1 MALTKVGKE
10 GITGISNSSNAT
22 FLTVDTSEQAVIKS
36 EGGAV
41 TTSVQQGLAKH
52 WAYFNMAGTSFSDSF
67 NASSLTDNATG
78 VFLVDIGLSVAITPS
93 FSSSK
98 VLIVYRVC
106 TGIVSGGYGCAL
118 ILVRGSTNIA
128 LGDQDGSNRTRVSSF
143 AQSGN
148 SGAAGYQVYYQAQ
161 DFLDSPST
169 TSATT
174 YKLTARGWNSSPGSF
189 YINRSATES
198 DTASFT
204 RPIST
209 ITAMEIAQ

>member
-1 MALTKVGKE
+1 MALTKILDGGMSSGSILQVVQGSK
-10 GITGISNSSNAT
+10 TDTFTSNSTST
-22 FLTVDTSEQAVIKS
+22 F
-36 EGGAV
+36 
-41 TTSVQQGLAKH
+41 
-52 WAYFNMAGTSFSDSF
+52 
-67 NASSLTDNATG
+67 
-78 VFLVDIGLSVAITPS
+78 VDIGLSVAITPS

-174 YKLTARGWNSSPGSF
+174 YKLTARGWNSGAGNF
-189 YINRSATES
+189 HINRSDNDGRTSYRVFDYERYTTKS
-198 DTASFT
+198 VE
-204 RPIST
+204 RL
-209 ITAMEIAQ
+209 

>member
-1 MALTKVGKE
+1 MALTKILDGGMSSGSILQVVQGSK
-10 GITGISNSSNAT
+10 TDTFTSNSQTT
-22 FLTVDTSEQAVIKS
+22 F
-36 EGGAV
+36 
-41 TTSVQQGLAKH
+41 
-52 WAYFNMAGTSFSDSF
+52 
-67 NASSLTDNATG
+67 
-78 VFLVDIGLSVAITPS
+78 VDIGLSVTITPS

-128 LGDQDGSNRTRVSSF
+128 LGDAEGNRTRVSSL

-148 SGAAGYQVYYQAQ
+148 SSAAGYQVYYQAQ
-161 DFLDSPST
+161 DFLDSPNT

-189 YINRSATES
+189 YINRSATDS
-198 DTASFT
+198 NTASHT

-209 ITAMEIAQ
+209 ITAMEIAG

>member
-1 MALTKVGKE
+1 MASTL
-10 GITGISNSSNAT
+10 
-22 FLTVDTSEQAVIKS
+22 
-36 EGGAV
+36 
-41 TTSVQQGLAKH
+41 SVSKIQGLATAASPTTIEIASGHVLNAPGHVLQIVQGVKTDT
-52 WAYFNMAGTSFSDSF
+52 FTSNSQTTF
-67 NASSLTDNATG
+67 
-78 VFLVDIGLSVAITPS
+78 VDIGLSVAITPS
-93 FSSSK
+93 SASSK
-98 VLIVYRVC
+98 VLIAYRVC

-128 LGDQDGSNRTRVSSF
+128 LGDADGSKTRVTSM
-143 AQSGN
+143 AQSAN
-148 SGAAGYQVYYQAQ
+148 SSAEGYKVHYQTV

>member
-1 MALTKVGKE
+1 MSTLTVQNIQGSSTSGNKIQVASGHVLNAPGHILQIVQ
-10 GITGISNSSNAT
+10 GIKTDTFTSNSQTT
-22 FLTVDTSEQAVIKS
+22 F
-36 EGGAV
+36 
-41 TTSVQQGLAKH
+41 
-52 WAYFNMAGTSFSDSF
+52 
-67 NASSLTDNATG
+67 
-78 VFLVDIGLSVAITPS
+78 VDIGLSVAITPS
-93 FSSSK
+93 SASSK
-98 VLIVYRVC
+98 VLIAYRVW

-128 LGDQDGSNRTRVSSF
+128 LGDADGSKTRVSSL

-174 YKLTARGWNSSPGSF
+174 YKLTARGWSSSAGNF
-189 YINRSATES
+189 HINRSDTDG
-198 DTASFT
+198 DTASYT

-209 ITAMEIAQ
+209 ITAMEIAG

>member
-1 MALTKVGKE
+1 MSTLTVQNIQGSSTSGNKIQVASGHVLNAPGHILQIVQ
-10 GITGISNSSNAT
+10 GIKTDTFTSNSQTT
-22 FLTVDTSEQAVIKS
+22 F
-36 EGGAV
+36 
-41 TTSVQQGLAKH
+41 
-52 WAYFNMAGTSFSDSF
+52 
-67 NASSLTDNATG
+67 
-78 VFLVDIGLSVAITPS
+78 VDIGLSVAITPS
-93 FSSSK
+93 SASSK
-98 VLIVYRVC
+98 VLIAYRVC
-106 TGIVSGGYGCAL
+106 SGIVSGGYGCAL

-128 LGDQDGSNRTRVSSF
+128 LGDADGSKTRVSSL

>member
-1 MALTKVGKE
+1 M
-10 GITGISNSSNAT
+10 TGQINVNKIAARTGTTISVESGHKILLPGAILQTVQGVKTDTFTSNSQTT
-22 FLTVDTSEQAVIKS
+22 F
-36 EGGAV
+36 
-41 TTSVQQGLAKH
+41 
-52 WAYFNMAGTSFSDSF
+52 
-67 NASSLTDNATG
+67 
-78 VFLVDIGLSVAITPS
+78 VDIGLSVAITPTS
-93 FSSSK
+93 ATSK
-98 VLIVYRVC
+98 VLITYSVC

-128 LGDQDGSNRTRVSSF
+128 LGDADGNKTRVSSL

-204 RPIST
+204 RAIST

>member
-1 MALTKVGKE
+1 MSTLKVNSIE
-10 GITGISNSSNAT
+10 PRTGSTINVASGNVFSAPGHVLQIVQGVKTDTFTSNSQTT
-22 FLTVDTSEQAVIKS
+22 F
-36 EGGAV
+36 
-41 TTSVQQGLAKH
+41 
-52 WAYFNMAGTSFSDSF
+52 
-67 NASSLTDNATG
+67 
-78 VFLVDIGLSVAITPS
+78 VDIGLSVAITPS
-93 FSSSK
+93 SASSK
-98 VLIVYRVC
+98 VLISYRVC

-128 LGDQDGSNRTRVSSF
+128 LGDAAGSRTRVTTM

-148 SGAAGYQVYYQAQ
+148 SSAAGYQVYYQAQ